1 MIGID
6 FRKVYQKDLTRGWR
20 NNNPMNIRFVPSN
33 KWKGK
38 VKDAQKKDKAFEEFT
53 NAVWGWRAAFYL
65 LLKYYYKN
73 KLKTPR
79 MIITKWAPP
88 SENNT
93 DAYVHNVM
101 EFMHK
106 NGFPNLSELATLANP
121 YEFRFQWVQ
130 FVKAMTIQESGK
142 MPADT
147 KDSQL
152 MEAFIEHA
160 INHVLILTEIIN
172 LHNANK

>member
-6 FRKVYQKDLTRGWR
+6 FRKVTSKLNRGWR
-20 NNNPMNIRFVPSN
+20 NNNPMNIRFVAAN
-33 KWKGK
+33 KWRGK
-38 VKDAQKKDKAFEEFT
+38 VSENRKKDRAYEEFT
-53 NAVWGWRAAFYL
+53 NVVWGWRAAFYL
-65 LLKYYYKN
+65 LMKYYFKN

-79 MIITKWAPP
+79 MIINKFAPP
-88 SENNT
+88 TENNT

-106 NGFPNLSELATLANP
+106 NGFPNLEENATLSSP

-130 FVKAMTIQESGK
+130 FMKAMTIQESGV

-152 MEAFIEHA
+152 MEAFIESA
-160 INHVLILTEIIN
+160 INQVLILTEFIN
-172 LHNANK
+172 LNNANK

>member
-1 MIGID
+1 MTS
-6 FRKVYQKDLTRGWR
+6 KLNRGWR
-20 NNNPMNIRFVPSN
+20 NNNPMNIRFVAAN
-33 KWKGK
+33 KWRGK
-38 VKDAQKKDKAFEEFT
+38 VSENRKKDRAYEEFT
-53 NAVWGWRAAFYL
+53 NVVWGWRAAFYL
-65 LLKYYYKN
+65 LMKYYFKN

-79 MIITKWAPP
+79 MIITKFAPP

-106 NGFPNLSELATLANP
+106 NGFPNLEENATLANP

-130 FVKAMTIQESGK
+130 FMKAMTIQESGI

-152 MEAFIEHA
+152 MEAFIESA
-160 INHVLILTEIIN
+160 INQVLILTEFIN
-172 LHNANK
+172 LNNANK

>member
-6 FRKVYQKDLTRGWR
+6 FRKVTSKLNRGWR
-20 NNNPMNIRFVPSN
+20 NNNPMNIRFVVAN
-33 KWKGK
+33 KWRGK
-38 VKDAQKKDKAFEEFT
+38 VSENRKKDSAFEEFT
-53 NAVWGWRAAFYL
+53 NVVWGWRAAFYL
-65 LLKYYYKN
+65 LMKYYFKN

-79 MIITKWAPP
+79 MIITKYAPP

-106 NGFPNLSELATLANP
+106 NGFPNLEENATLANP

-130 FVKAMTIQESGK
+130 FMKAMTIQESGI

-152 MEAFIEHA
+152 MEAFIESA
-160 INHVLILTEIIN
+160 INQVLILTEFIN
-172 LHNANK
+172 LNNANK

>member
-6 FRKVYQKDLTRGWR
+6 FRKVTSKLNRGWR
-20 NNNPMNIRFVPSN
+20 NNNPMNIRFVAAN
-33 KWKGK
+33 KWRGK
-38 VKDAQKKDKAFEEFT
+38 VSENRKKDRAFEEFT
-53 NAVWGWRAAFYL
+53 NVVWGWRAAFYL
-65 LLKYYYKN
+65 LMKYYFKN

-79 MIITKWAPP
+79 MIITKFAPP

-106 NGFPNLSELATLANP
+106 NGFPNLEENATLASP

-130 FVKAMTIQESGK
+130 FMKAMTIQESGI

-152 MEAFIEHA
+152 MEAFIESA
-160 INHVLILTEIIN
+160 INQVLILTEFIN
-172 LHNANK
+172 LNNANK

>member
-6 FRKVYQKDLTRGWR
+6 FRKVTSKLNRGWR
-20 NNNPMNIRFVPSN
+20 NNNPMNIRFVAAN
-33 KWKGK
+33 KWRGK
-38 VKDAQKKDKAFEEFT
+38 VSENRKKDRAFEEFT
-53 NAVWGWRAAFYL
+53 NVVWGWRAAFYL
-65 LLKYYYKN
+65 LMKYYFKN

-79 MIITKWAPP
+79 MIITKYAPP

-106 NGFPNLSELATLANP
+106 NGFPNLEENATLANP

-130 FVKAMTIQESGK
+130 FMKAMTIQESGI

-152 MEAFIEHA
+152 MEAFIESA
-160 INHVLILTEIIN
+160 INQVLILTEFIN
-172 LHNANK
+172 LNNANK

>member
-6 FRKVYQKDLTRGWR
+6 FRKVTSKLNRGWR
-20 NNNPMNIRFVPSN
+20 NNNPMNIRFVAAN
-33 KWKGK
+33 KWRGK
-38 VKDAQKKDKAFEEFT
+38 VSENRKKDRAYEEFT
-53 NAVWGWRAAFYL
+53 NVVWGWRAAFYL
-65 LLKYYYKN
+65 LMKYYFKN

-79 MIITKWAPP
+79 MIINKFAPP

-106 NGFPNLSELATLANP
+106 NGFPNLEENATLANP

-130 FVKAMTIQESGK
+130 FMKAMTIQESGI

-152 MEAFIEHA
+152 MEAFIESA
-160 INHVLILTEIIN
+160 INQVLILTEFIN
-172 LHNANK
+172 LNNANK

>member
-6 FRKVYQKDLTRGWR
+6 FRKVTSKLNRGWR
-20 NNNPMNIRFVPSN
+20 NNNPMNIRFVAAN
-33 KWKGK
+33 KWRGK
-38 VKDAQKKDKAFEEFT
+38 VSENRKKDRAYEEFT
-53 NAVWGWRAAFYL
+53 NVVWGWRAAFYL
-65 LLKYYYKN
+65 LMKYYFKN

-79 MIITKWAPP
+79 MIITKFAPP

-106 NGFPNLSELATLANP
+106 NGFPNLEENATLANP

-130 FVKAMTIQESGK
+130 FMKAMTIQESGI

-152 MEAFIEHA
+152 MEAFIESA
-160 INHVLILTEIIN
+160 INQVLILTEFIN
-172 LHNANK
+172 LNNANK

>member
-6 FRKVYQKDLTRGWR
+6 FRKVTSKLNRGWR
-20 NNNPMNIRFVPSN
+20 NNNPMNIRFVASN
-33 KWKGK
+33 KWRGK
-38 VKDAQKKDKAFEEFT
+38 VLENRKKDSAFEEFT
-53 NAVWGWRAAFYL
+53 NVVWGWRAAFYL
-65 LLKYYYKN
+65 LMKYYFKN

-79 MIITKWAPP
+79 MIITKYAPP

-101 EFMHK
+101 EYMHK
-106 NGFPNLSELATLANP
+106 NGFPNLDENATLANP

-130 FVKAMTIQESGK
+130 FMKAMTIQESGV

-152 MEAFIEHA
+152 MEAFIESA
-160 INHVLILTEIIN
+160 INQVLILTEFIN
-172 LHNANK
+172 LNNANK

>member
-1 MIGID
+1 MTS
-6 FRKVYQKDLTRGWR
+6 KLNRGWR
-20 NNNPMNIRFVPSN
+20 NNNPMNIRFVATN
-33 KWKGK
+33 KWRGK
-38 VKDAQKKDKAFEEFT
+38 VSENRKKDRAYEEFT
-53 NAVWGWRAAFYL
+53 NVVWGWRAAFYL
-65 LLKYYYKN
+65 LMKYYFKN

-79 MIITKWAPP
+79 MIITKFAPP

-106 NGFPNLSELATLANP
+106 NGFPNLEENATLANP

-130 FVKAMTIQESGK
+130 FMKAMTIQESGV

-152 MEAFIEHA
+152 MEAFIESA
-160 INHVLILTEIIN
+160 INQVLILTEFIN
-172 LHNANK
+172 LNNANK

>member
-6 FRKVYQKDLTRGWR
+6 FRKVTSKLNRGWR
-20 NNNPMNIRFVPSN
+20 NNNPMNIRFVAAN
-33 KWKGK
+33 KWRGK
-38 VKDAQKKDKAFEEFT
+38 VSENRKKDRAFEEFT
-53 NAVWGWRAAFYL
+53 NVVWGWRAAFYL
-65 LLKYYYKN
+65 LMKYYFKN

-79 MIITKWAPP
+79 MIINKFAPP

-106 NGFPNLSELATLANP
+106 NGFPNLEENATLANP

-130 FVKAMTIQESGK
+130 FMKAMTIQESGI

-152 MEAFIEHA
+152 MEAFIESA
-160 INHVLILTEIIN
+160 INQVLILTEFIN
-172 LHNANK
+172 LNNANK

>member
-6 FRKVYQKDLTRGWR
+6 FRKVTSKLNRGWR
-20 NNNPMNIRFVPSN
+20 NNNPMNIRFVAAN
-33 KWKGK
+33 KWRGK
-38 VKDAQKKDKAFEEFT
+38 VSENRKKDRAYEEFT
-53 NAVWGWRAAFYL
+53 NVVWGWRAAFYL
-65 LLKYYYKN
+65 LMKYYFKN

-79 MIITKWAPP
+79 MIINKFAPP
-88 SENNT
+88 TENNT

-106 NGFPNLSELATLANP
+106 NGFPNLEENATLANP

-130 FVKAMTIQESGK
+130 FMKAMTIQESGI

-152 MEAFIEHA
+152 MEAFIESA
-160 INHVLILTEIIN
+160 INQVLILTEFIN
-172 LHNANK
+172 LNNANK

>member
-6 FRKVYQKDLTRGWR
+6 FRKVTSKLNRGWR
-20 NNNPMNIRFVPSN
+20 NNNPMNIRFVAAN
-33 KWKGK
+33 KWRGK
-38 VKDAQKKDKAFEEFT
+38 VSENRKKDRAFEEFT
-53 NAVWGWRAAFYL
+53 NVVWGWRAAFYL
-65 LLKYYYKN
+65 LMKYYFKN

-79 MIITKWAPP
+79 MIITKFAPP
-88 SENNT
+88 TENNT

-106 NGFPNLSELATLANP
+106 NGFPNLEENATLANP

-130 FVKAMTIQESGK
+130 FMKAMTIQESGI

-152 MEAFIEHA
+152 MEAFIESA
-160 INHVLILTEIIN
+160 INQVLILTEFIN
-172 LHNANK
+172 LNNANK